1 MIPQCKQPSSSKRW
15 WRQDVWTKSRL
26 NGAVMGSQ
34 RVVQRSAWSSDPAV
48 DWSHE
53 LIPCDCFPSRL
64 HEIPMCQT
72 MIILRA
78 KELPSPITAPVPAA
92 APPKA
97 WERQCSVCMKLLCYQ
112 HNMLGIQTIGSNWMS
127 WECTVNIVDY
137 NYACNILDFCST
149 FICRIP
155 PLSRLGAIGCS
166 VLMQTIHVFA
176 QKVHGFW
183 KIYSSQ
189 MFGMGGRYRKRSVA
203 VQVWEK
209 KGCRTQRFAMSTH
222 LRIGN

>member
-112 HNMLGIQTIGSNWMS
+112 HNMLGIQTIGSNWKS
-127 WECTVNIVDY
+127 WECTVNIVD
-137 NYACNILDFCST
+137 YACNILDFCST

-155 PLSRLGAIGCS
+155 PLSRLGPLVAS
-166 VLMQTIHVFA
+166 
-176 QKVHGFW
+176 FW
-183 KIYSSQ
+183 CRLY
-189 MFGMGGRYRKRSVA
+189 MFCA
-203 VQVWEK
+203 
-209 KGCRTQRFAMSTH
+209 KGSW
-222 LRIGN
+222 LLKDI